1 LKDSEG
7 NEVIIRV
14 MTKDGIITERANV
27 EEMEI
32 VKVEEIPQA
41 SGDILDVNK
50 VPEQKNSVES
60 GTQKMAEE
68 TDTAEPITEDESAPE
83 NEMPTEVDM
92 GKMMDDMSYRIG
104 EMEAK
109 IAKMEEAM
117 YPPVN
122 SEVTEEVAGV
132 KMKEE
137 ELPKLDGAPVEEA
150 TKFAAQN
157 KNNYGKKVNETPTQ
171 KNSVESGTLKMAEQT
186 DTAEP
191 ITEDENAPTEEM
203 PTEEVDMGKM
213 MEDMAYRISEME
225 ARLVKCEEAM
235 YPPVNSE
242 VTEEV
247 AGVKMEEEKLP
258 KLDGAPVEEA
268 TKFSAQTKNNYGKKV
283 NDSQSNFLAKLYN

>member
-1 LKDSEG
+1 MNSKTVLSKIMSLLNIEDTISLTDARTADGTILQSPTFDLGEKVEVVSEDGTKTPAPDGEHQIELKDSEG

-14 MTKDGIITERANV
+14 MTKDGIITERENV
-27 EEMEI
+27 EEANPEVEMET

-41 SGDILDVNK
+41 SGDL
-50 VPEQKNSVES
+50 
-60 GTQKMAEE
+60 
-68 TDTAEPITEDESAPE
+68 
-83 NEMPTEVDM
+83 
-92 GKMMDDMSYRIG
+92 
-104 EMEAK
+104 
-109 IAKMEEAM
+109 
-117 YPPVN
+117 
-122 SEVTEEVAGV
+122 
-132 KMKEE
+132 
-137 ELPKLDGAPVEEA
+137 L
-150 TKFAAQN
+150 
-157 KNNYGKKVNETPTQ
+157 KVNETPTQ
-171 KNSVESGTLKMAEQT
+171 KNSVESGTLKMAEVT